1 MALPLSPVVVI
12 ATLETT
18 PGATITTAGPAVI
31 SNGPMPAAFIAATR
45 TK

>member
-18 PGATITTAGPAVI
+18 PGATMTTAGPAVI
-31 SNGPMPAAFIAATR
+31 SNGPIPAALIAATR